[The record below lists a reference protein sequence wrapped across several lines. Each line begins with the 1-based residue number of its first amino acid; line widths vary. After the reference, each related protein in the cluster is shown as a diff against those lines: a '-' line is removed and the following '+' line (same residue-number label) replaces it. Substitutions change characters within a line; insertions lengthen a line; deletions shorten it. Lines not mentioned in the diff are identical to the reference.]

1 MFGLL
6 RFLLAYLVILSH
18 LVGTEYVAHFGFYAV
33 RGFFVISGLMMT
45 AALNEVY
52 GFDGLRFWTN
62 RALRLLPPYY
72 FVCALT
78 LIAIAIAP
86 SQAAEYLKFWRN
98 LPDAGDLLINLAV
111 LPLQFT
117 YGSIRLV
124 PPFWSVAIEIDMYLL
139 LYLMVSRQMSWALI
153 ALVAGLSFQ
162 LTCVYDA
169 MTWGLTYFTAP
180 SAIFPFAVGAV
191 LYFLRQ
197 QGRWVA
203 TPLAAGCAF
212 AAWVANMLAGGTVFP
227 ASYIFG
233 WGYLVDTVCFGIVV
247 SGLSALS
254 SQQFGPLVERLDRM
268 FGEWSYFAFLAHW
281 LAGFLVASI
290 LLDGETRGWTLLLA
304 ATPVVLAASAA
315 FAMLNRK
322 FLEPLRSRVR
332 RSREGSRPATP
343 VAVPV
348 G

>member
-1 MFGLL
+1 MLGSL

-52 GFDGLRFWTN
+52 GFDGVRFWTN

-72 FVCALT
+72 VVCGLT
-78 LIAIAIAP
+78 LTAMALAP
-86 SQAAEYLKFWRN
+86 NQAAEYLKFWHG
-98 LPDAGDLLINLAV
+98 LPGAGDLLINLSV

-139 LYLMVSRQMSWALI
+139 LYLVVSRQMSWALI

-162 LTCVYDA
+162 LVWVYDA
-169 MTWGLTYFTAP
+169 MNWTLAYFTAP

-191 LYFLRQ
+191 LYFLRRH
-197 QGRWVA
+197 GRWVA
-203 TPLAAGCAF
+203 TPHAAACAF
-212 AAWVANMLAGGTVFP
+212 VGWLANMLAGGTVFP
-227 ASYIFG
+227 ESYIFG
-233 WGYLVDTVCFGIVV
+233 WGYLVDTVCIGIVV
-247 SGLSALS
+247 SSLSGLSS
-254 SQQFGPLVERLDRM
+254 RQFGPLVERIDRM
-268 FGEWSYFAFLAHW
+268 FGEWSYFAFLVHW
-281 LAGFLVASI
+281 LAGFLVAGI

-304 ATPVVLAASAA
+304 VTPVVLAASAA
-315 FAMLNRK
+315 FATLNRK
-322 FLEPLRSRVR
+322 FLEPLRNRVR
-332 RSREGSRPATP
+332 RSHGRSTPATS
-343 VAVPV
+343 VAVPI